1 MNNKR
6 ILGIDFGDKNI
17 GLAVSDRLQIT
28 AQPLT
33 LYRTQGKQKDLIYF
47 KKLSAEYEIEKIV
60 IGLPLRMNG
69 TLGTRTEKTKA
80 FASWLEK
87 TLNLPIVFWDERLTT
102 KQAFK
107 ILNEQNIRP
116 QRKKNLKD
124 QISATLILS
133 SYLESL
139 RVEADDLQNN

>member
-17 GLAVSDRLQIT
+17 GLAISDRLQIT
-28 AQPLT
+28 AQPLA
-33 LYRTQGKQKDLIYF
+33 LYRTQGKQEDLIYF
-47 KKLSAEYEIEKIV
+47 KKLSAEHEIEKIV

-69 TLGTRTEKTKA
+69 TLGTRAEKTKT

-87 TLNLPIVFWDERLTT
+87 SLNLPVVFWDERLTT

-107 ILNEQNIRP
+107 ILKEQNIRP
-116 QRKKNLKD
+116 QRKKSLKD

-139 RVEADDLQNN
+139 RVETDDPQNN